1 MINWIIHL
9 SLPINYKKISAL
21 LKQVQYKWQKINMTF
36 QDLNLNTPLYNA
48 LDDLGLTTPTPIQEK
63 SFNVIG
69 SGKDVVGIAQTGTG
83 KTFAYML
90 PILKNLHF
98 SQQENPRVLILVPTR
113 ELVVQVVDEIKKL
126 TKYINVIVL
135 GVYGGTNINTQKQA
149 VVEGLD
155 ILVATTGRLYDL
167 AVSHVLQLKSIQKL
181 VIDEVDVMLDLG
193 FRHQIINIFDIL
205 PQRRQNIMFSATMT
219 YDVDAIINTF
229 FVNPIRISVAA
240 SGTPLDNIAQQRYNV
255 PNYHTKVNL
264 TNHLLQDKETFN
276 KVLIFVAFKRMADR
290 LFEDLEIIFND
301 ECCVIHSNKTQNYR
315 LRSIE
320 QFRGGENRI
329 LIATDVMA
337 RGLDIDNISHVIN
350 FDTPDFPE
358 NYMHRIGR
366 SGRAE
371 KEGNSLLFSTEKEQK
386 GLQLIE
392 DLMQMQI
399 PLIDFPE
406 DVEVSKELIEEEIP
420 KIIEH
425 HNPTKRKFNEDAPGP
440 AFHEKKDKNKKEN
453 LGGSYKF
460 KIAAKYKKPK
470 TRGDKNYN
478 RRNKRK

>member
-1 MINWIIHL
+1 
-9 SLPINYKKISAL
+9 
-21 LKQVQYKWQKINMTF
+21 MTF
-36 QDLNLNTPLYNA
+36 RDLNLNTPLYNA
-48 LDDLGLTTPTPIQEK
+48 LDDLGLTNPTPIQEQ
-63 SFNVIG
+63 SFNVIS
-69 SGKDVVGIAQTGTG
+69 SGADMIGIAQTGTG
-83 KTFAYML
+83 KTFGFLL
-90 PILKNLHF
+90 PILKNLKF
-98 SQQENPRVLILVPTR
+98 SKQDNPRVLILVPTR
-113 ELVVQVVDEIKKL
+113 ELVVQITDELEKI
-126 TKYINVIVL
+126 TKYINVRIL

-149 VVEGLD
+149 VAKGLD
-155 ILVATTGRLYDL
+155 ILVATPGRLYDL
-167 AVSHVLQLKSIQKL
+167 AVSRVLQLKSIQKL

-193 FRHQIINIFDIL
+193 FRHQLINIFDIL
-205 PQRRQNIMFSATMT
+205 PERRQNIMFSATMT
-219 YDVDAIINTF
+219 HDVDAMINTF
-229 FVNPIRISVAA
+229 FVNPQRISVAA
-240 SGTPLDNIAQQRYNV
+240 SGTPLDNILQQRYDV
-255 PNYHTKVNL
+255 PNYYTKVNL
-264 TNHLLQDKETFN
+264 LNHLLNDKEDYN

-290 LFEDLEIIFND
+290 LFEALETTFND

-320 QFRGGENRI
+320 QFRRGDNRI

-366 SGRAE
+366 TGRAE
-371 KEGNSLLFSTEKEQK
+371 KEGVSLLFSTEKEQK

-392 DLMQMQI
+392 ELMQMKI

-406 DVEVSKELIEEEIP
+406 DVEVSTELIEEELP
-420 KIIEH
+420 KIKEH
-425 HNPTKRKFNEDAPGP
+425 YNPTKRKFDEDAPGP
-440 AFHEKKDKNKKEN
+440 AFHEKSEKNKKEN

-478 RRNKRK
+478 KRNKRK